1 MEFSSKISKILEF
14 SGKSIASLSRELA
27 VNPGYIQDLKSGKS
41 KNPKTEFLSLLVE
54 KLEVS
59 PRWLLTGEGPMFQGG
74 APTTT
79 TPLLADTQFEK
90 RFPDVYSLYKDY
102 EELKTRQ
109 GASGCKLCSK
119 VNRMDRE
126 RSTRLEG
133 YADALLSEQKQ
144 ESKAKPLPI
153 EEVCER
159 QPSYKAEE
167 ELSNTPLL
175 GRTAAG
181 PPLDTERWPDEW
193 RMVRLRTREDTRTHY
208 LLEVTGTSMVDA
220 GIPDNALI
228 LVRRAEEGRDG
239 QIVIAHEPEEGVTLK
254 RLANEGERR
263 VLQWQDGSRRFLE
276 VTEHTRIQGVFIRV
290 IERPEEG

>member
-1 MEFSSKISKILEF
+1 MNDILSRIRAVIDHAGISDTEFSRRIGVGQSTLFGMFQRGAYPKADLIANTIKEF
-14 SGKSIASLSRELA
+14 QINAH
-27 VNPGYIQDLKSGKS
+27 
-41 KNPKTEFLSLLVE
+41 
-54 KLEVS
+54 
-59 PRWLLTGEGPMFQGG
+59 WLLTGEGPMFQGG
-74 APTTT
+74 PPTST
-79 TPLLADTQFEK
+79 TPLSADTQFEQ

-144 ESKAKPLPI
+144 ESKAKPLLI
-153 EEVCER
+153 EEVRER

-220 GIPDNALI
+220 GIPDDSLI
-228 LVRRAEEGRDG
+228 LVRRAEEANDG
-239 QIVIAHEPEEGVTLK
+239 QIVIAHEPQEGVTLK
-254 RLANEGERR
+254 RLTREGEHR
-263 VLQWQDGSRRFLE
+263 VLQWQDGSRRSLA
-276 VTEHTRIQGVFIRV
+276 VTEHTRIQGVFVRV
-290 IERPEEG
+290 IERPGAE

>member
-1 MEFSSKISKILEF
+1 MTVGERLSYIRSQRQESQATFAKVLGVKQPVYARYETGERKIPD
-14 SGKSIASLSRELA
+14 SIKRELYQI
-27 VNPGYIQDLKSGKS
+27 GISID
-41 KNPKTEFLSLLVE
+41 
-54 KLEVS
+54 
-59 PRWLLTGEGPMFQGG
+59 WLLMGEGTMIRPETPSNGDEFQK
-74 APTTT
+74 A
-79 TPLLADTQFEK
+79 
-90 RFPDVYSLYKDY
+90 FPGVYSLYKDY
-102 EELKTRQ
+102 KALKTRQ
-109 GASGCKLCSK
+109 GARGCKLCSK
-119 VNRMDRE
+119 VNLMDRE

-144 ESKAKPLPI
+144 ESKAKTLPI
-153 EEVCER
+153 EEVRER

-193 RMVRLRTREDTRTHY
+193 RMVRLRNREDTRTHY
-208 LLEVTGTSMVDA
+208 LLAVTGTSMVDA

-254 RLANEGERR
+254 RLAHEGERR
-263 VLQWQDGSRRFLE
+263 VLQWQDGSRRCLE
-276 VTEHTRIQGVFIRV
+276 VSEHTRIQGIFVRV